1 MVGSGRKGEGG
12 GCGGV
17 PRIFGEVGGFECLGG
32 AEGHYNN
39 FIDHDAFVVP
49 WESAEQFR
57 GAAEESGG
65 RLQAASMDA
74 MMRFAAVVLEVDVG
88 AGELNEG
95 FVVGVGCAGRSQP
108 DVLEDIVGGV
118 IFVRVEE
125 AKVFHVAG
133 VKSGAAVGAERS
145 DFLSNFCVFTH

>member
-1 MVGSGRKGEGG
+1 MVGSGRKCEGG

-17 PRIFGEVGGFECLGG
+17 PRIFGEVGGFQCLGG
-32 AEGHYNN
+32 VQSHDNN
-39 FIDHDAFVVP
+39 FLDLDAFVVSR
-49 WESAEQFR
+49 ESAKQFR

-65 RLQAASMDA
+65 RPQAASMDA

-125 AKVFHVAG
+125 VEVFHVAG
-133 VKSGAAVGAERS
+133 VKSGAAGGAEGA
-145 DFLSNFCVFTH
+145 DFLRDFCVFAH